1 MSQLLAQLPGLV
13 AQVPGLP
20 AAGSLVI
27 PLVDNP
33 KADFSDTPWW
43 LSLIKALL
51 IFVYLLISTLL
62 VIWFE
67 RRVIGRMQ
75 QRPGPNRAGPFG
87 LLQTLA
93 DGLKSMLKEDVTPA
107 AADKIIFT
115 LAPLITATMAFVS
128 FAIIPMGNKASM
140 FGHMTPLQLTDFPI
154 AVLLVLAV
162 GSVGVYGIV
171 LAGWSSGSTYPLLGG
186 LRSTAQVISYEIA
199 MGLSLVAVFIYSG
212 SMSTSQIVS
221 GQSSLWYMIPAFFS
235 FAVYLV
241 TMVGET
247 NRLPFDLAE
256 GEGELTGGFHTEY
269 GSMRF
274 AMFFLG
280 EYINMFTVAALA
292 TTVFLGGWQAPPLV
306 SLINNNM
313 FSGGWWGIFWFTA
326 KLWTFMFFFVW
337 LRGSLPRVRYDQFMR
352 FGWKFL
358 IPITLLWVVA
368 VAFIRGSQNGWFGGG
383 QVTVPGVNR
392 VIPTAT
398 LFAVG
403 VIAVVALAVSWVWD
417 NRRADEEARA
427 VTNRV
432 PTEIDPFAGG
442 YPVPPLP
449 GQTLREPIRA
459 SAAAIYTRDGRE
471 PDAVPVGVP
480 AGVGAGS
487 ATVTGSV
494 TGTASGAGSTA
505 TITTP
510 KEDGR
515 G

>member
-1 MSQLLAQLPGLV
+1 MTATLLTTMATGAVTELHGILAAAPHLG
-13 AQVPGLP
+13 VPT
-20 AAGSLVI
+20 
-27 PLVDNP
+27 VDNP
-33 KADFSDTPWW
+33 KADFTDTPWW
-43 LSLIKALL
+43 LSLIKALI

-75 QRPGPNRAGPFG
+75 QRPGPNRTGPFG

-93 DGLKSMLKEDVTPA
+93 DGMKSMLKEDVTPA
-107 AADKIIFT
+107 AADKLIFT
-115 LAPLITATMAFVS
+115 LAPLIAATMAFVS
-128 FAIIPMGNKASM
+128 FAIIPMGDKASM
-140 FGHMTPLQLTDFPI
+140 FGHLTPLQLTDLPV

-162 GSVGVYGIV
+162 ASVGVYGII

-186 LRSTAQVISYEIA
+186 LRSTAQIISYEIA
-199 MGLSLVAVFIYSG
+199 MGLSLVAIFIYSG

-221 GQSSLWYMIPAFFS
+221 GQSSLWYIIPAFFS

-280 EYINMFTVAALA
+280 EYINMFTVSALA
-292 TTVFLGGWQAPPLV
+292 TTMFLGGWQAPPGIAA
-306 SLINNNM
+306 INDGM
-313 FSGGWWGIFWFTA
+313 FNQGWWGVLWFTA
-326 KLWTFMFFFVW
+326 KLWIFMFFFVW

-358 IPITLLWVVA
+358 IPVTLLWVVA
-368 VAFIRGSQNGWFGGG
+368 VAFIRGSQNGWFGTSFI
-383 QVTVPGVNR
+383 TVVNR
-392 VIPTAT
+392 QIPTAT
-398 LFAVG
+398 LVAVS
-403 VIAVVALAVSWVWD
+403 VIAVAALAGSWIWD
-417 NRRADEEARA
+417 NKRADRLEAATALRRPSE
-427 VTNRV
+427 V
-432 PTEIDPFAGG
+432 DPFAGG

-449 GQTLREPIRA
+449 GQTLREP
-459 SAAAIYTRDGRE
+459 TRV
-471 PDAVPVGVP
+471 A
-480 AGVGAGS
+480 VGAGAPVAGRTTDTS
-487 ATVTGSV
+487 TTVLEST
-494 TGTASGAGSTA
+494 TAQ
-505 TITTP
+505 
-510 KEDGR
+510 EDGR